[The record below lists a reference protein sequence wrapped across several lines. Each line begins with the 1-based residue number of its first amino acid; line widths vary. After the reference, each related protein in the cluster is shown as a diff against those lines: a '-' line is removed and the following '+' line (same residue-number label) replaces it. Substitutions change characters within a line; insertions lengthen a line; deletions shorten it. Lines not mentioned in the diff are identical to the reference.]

1 MKLNIDVSSEDLHS
15 YHGFDTGN
23 SGINAQSSWKLMPE
37 WVSENG
43 TKKLKLQL
51 SVEIINNEC
60 KIDHPLQ
67 SAVLDYG
74 KEEYY
79 FCYTQEIATP
89 HKKLIVIQG
98 NIQWQPKKVNEDV
111 LISLDLEE
119 KSSSYSFNGISPSY
133 MSEWH
138 IITSWHRNSKDR
150 RNDTLTISLQ
160 ANTRYSTFL
169 QEPEHLKVYKTSVEI
184 EQFTDRYQLS
194 YYEKNDSLDINN
206 RVIISGKIIWADC
219 QKEHLGTL
227 ILKKYKEGN
236 TSDTEHT
243 FAVRHKNGSAFGCCS
258 INKGTAFKIPSDG
271 ILHIKDG
278 DTAEVFD
285 LPYGK
290 YSVHEQPSQDKKY
303 RCTYSNLNGS
313 KVKIPGST
321 VITELS
327 KGKNRISLNFTDVYA
342 ESSDIQVAQ
351 TALIGS
357 SDKKNNHFTFQL
369 IPLAK
374 EETEDGFVIS
384 DTSKADAIIVDT
396 ETVNDKYA
404 EIMINESIFDET
416 FRKKYCNDSPGVFQ
430 VFHGSYTFLI
440 SEISREQTAGKY
452 DNHKYIL
459 VIHFFYGRLA
469 SVSAL
474 YYKKDS
480 QGRYHFSIEDA
491 INTTNQFLVDFNI
504 PEGFATFFNS

>member
-1 MKLNIDVSSEDLHS
+1 
-15 YHGFDTGN
+15 
-23 SGINAQSSWKLMPE
+23 
-37 WVSENG
+37 
-43 TKKLKLQL
+43 
-51 SVEIINNEC
+51 
-60 KIDHPLQ
+60 
-67 SAVLDYG
+67 
-74 KEEYY
+74 
-79 FCYTQEIATP
+79 
-89 HKKLIVIQG
+89 VIQG
-98 NIQWQPKKVNEDV
+98 SIQWQPKKLCKDV
-111 LISLDLEE
+111 LIKLDLEE
-119 KSSSYSFNGISPSY
+119 KFGSYSFNGISPSY

-138 IITSWHRNSKDR
+138 IKLALHRDSKDR
-150 RNDTLTISLQ
+150 RNNTLTISLQ
-160 ANTRYSTFL
+160 AEARYTAFL
-169 QEPEHLKVYKTSVEI
+169 QGPEMLKIYKTSIDVK
-184 EQFTDRYQLS
+184 QSDDSYRLT
-194 YYEKNDSLDINN
+194 YYEENDSLDINN
-206 RVIISGKIIWADC
+206 RVIISGKIIWADG
-219 QKEHLGTL
+219 QKEHSGTL

-236 TSDTEHT
+236 TFDTEHT
-243 FAVRHKNGSAFGCCS
+243 FTVRHKNGSVFGCCS
-258 INKGTAFKIPSDG
+258 INKGTVFKIPSDG

-278 DTAEVFD
+278 DTAELLD

-290 YSVHEQPSQDKKY
+290 YNVYEQPSEDGKY
-303 RCTYSNLNGS
+303 RCTYSKLNGS
-313 KVKIPGST
+313 DVKIPGST

-327 KGKNRISLNFTDVYA
+327 KEKNRISLNFTDVYA

-416 FRKKYCNDSPGVFQ
+416 FRKKYCNDSQGLFQ

-440 SEISREQTAGKY
+440 SEISKEQTAGKS

-474 YYKKDS
+474 NYKKDS
-480 QGRYHFSIEDA
+480 QDRYHFSIEDA
-491 INTTNQFLVDFNI
+491 INTTNQFLADFNI
-504 PEGFATFFNS
+504 PEGYATFFNS